1 MSILKRVSLPDQ
13 LYEELKRR
21 IISLELPLGSRLNA
35 SELQKEFNVSSTP
48 VREAINRLSQEELII
63 YENNIGAR
71 VLDLTEKD
79 IREITE
85 VNFAWQAEAMR
96 LAMRK
101 GKNNEIADQIEISIA
116 ACERAGNQANMADTV
131 MKIMDVFFVYADNSR
146 LNNRNYGLASQHQLL
161 INLCLKALAQYH
173 ENFLNG
179 LENYRLIC
187 NALRKNDFFEAI
199 DILEKISY
207 HGQALSVQGLAI
219 VKEGS

>member
-71 VLDLTEKD
+71 VMDLTEKD
-79 IREITE
+79 IREIAE
-85 VNFAWQAEAMR
+85 VNFALQAQAMR

-101 GKNNEIADQIEISIA
+101 GKNNEIADQIEALIS
-116 ACERAGNQANMADTV
+116 ACEKSGNQANMTDIV
-131 MKIMDVFFVYADNSR
+131 MKIMDVFFLYADNSR
-146 LNNRNYGLASQHQLL
+146 LSNRRWGLAAQQRLL
-161 INLCLKALAQYH
+161 INLCLKALTQSH

-179 LENYRLIC
+179 LENYYLIC
-187 NALRKNDFFEAI
+187 SALRKNDLNEAI
-199 DILEKISY
+199 DLLEKSSY
-207 HGQALSVQGLAI
+207 NGQNFSVKGLAI
-219 VKEGS
+219 VKGNA